1 MSHHFPKPYKRY
13 SLIVKVKLNLSN
25 YLKKEDLK
33 GVLGVD
39 NSNLAEKSGLASL
52 KAEIDEVDMDK
63 RKTVTTDLSNLSNAE
78 DNDVDKNPV

>member
-1 MSHHFPKPYKRY
+1 MSHHFPKPYKLY

-52 KAEIDEVDMDK
+52 KAEIGEVDMDK

-78 DNDVDKNPV
+78 DNDVEKNPV

>member
-25 YLKKEDLK
+25 YLKKDLK